1 VHAERTLGF
10 DIRPRRERTPPL
22 TDLQDVIAALIADG
36 DDIDRLVADLS
47 DSAWSLPTPAPGW
60 TIKHQIA
67 HLVATF
73 HLAGLAARD
82 AAAFGALAGRMSN
95 DFDANVHAAL
105 NQFLGDPPQTL
116 LAKFR
121 HVRASAADA
130 LSQVPADTVVPW
142 LVRPLPP
149 AVLASAGMMELFGHG
164 QDIADALGVR
174 RPHTDRLAYLVAF
187 AVRTWDFGYLARNL
201 TPPETEFRFEVLSPS
216 GRLWTFGPDDAQQ
229 WVNGPAVDF
238 CLLVTRRRHYLDLD
252 VIASGPDAEY
262 WLEIAQAYRG
272 PAGDGR
278 APTELAA

>member
-1 VHAERTLGF
+1 
-10 DIRPRRERTPPL
+10 
-22 TDLQDVIAALIADG
+22 VIAALIADG
-36 DDIDRLVADLS
+36 DDIDRLLADLS
-47 DSAWSLPTPAPGW
+47 DTAWSLPTPAKGW
-60 TIKHQIA
+60 TIKHQVA
-67 HLVATF
+67 HLIATF
-73 HLAGLAARD
+73 HLADLAARD
-82 AAAFGALAGRMSN
+82 AAGFDALTSRLSD
-95 DFDANVHAAL
+95 DFDANVLAAL

-121 HVRASAADA
+121 HMRASAADA
-130 LSQVPADTVVPW
+130 LSQVPADKTVPW

-174 RPHTDRLAYLVAF
+174 RTHTDRLGYLVAF

-201 TPPETEFRFEVLSPS
+201 TPPDTEFRFEIMSPS
-216 GRLWTFGPDDAQQ
+216 GRLWTFGPEDATQ
-229 WVNGPAVDF
+229 WINGPAADL

-252 VIASGPDAEY
+252 VIASGQDAEY

-272 PAGDGR
+272 PAGEGR